1 MVPILQVRKP
11 RLAAAHLTAAPQR
24 RSSSQSSHQLHL
36 IPTPQ
41 LVKQNPHPGLGA
53 GFRPAFEVEPN
64 GVTGAA
70 SWDAFCRR
78 GLCPSSSPSSRADSY
93 NHHQRPRPPRVTEPG
108 CPQGCLLNKRPLV
121 LFPVITHHTARA
133 GRQRSQPAR
142 RRAGRSCR
150 RNSPRSVR
158 LILHPLSGDFR
169 DCLGPDLPPDCS
181 RWWWPGR
188 AGAAGGRTSGGS
200 CEPGLFWEGGPQRGR
215 HLHFKGVGPGFPTL
229 GTCVYSGENHVAL
242 SELPTR
248 AHPFL
253 DRRAA
258 LNNPGS

>member
-93 NHHQRPRPPRVTEPG
+93 NHHQRPRPLRVTEPR
-108 CPQGCLLNKRPLV
+108 CPQGCL
-121 LFPVITHHTARA
+121 PVKQKAPRALPGHHTSHSPGGTAAIPAGEEA
-133 GRQRSQPAR
+133 GRPQLPQEQPA
-142 RRAGRSCR
+142 
-150 RNSPRSVR
+150 
-158 LILHPLSGDFR
+158 
-169 DCLGPDLPPDCS
+169 LGP
-181 RWWWPGR
+181 
-188 AGAAGGRTSGGS
+188 
-200 CEPGLFWEGGPQRGR
+200 
-215 HLHFKGVGPGFPTL
+215 
-229 GTCVYSGENHVAL
+229 
-242 SELPTR
+242 
-248 AHPFL
+248 
-253 DRRAA
+253 
-258 LNNPGS
+258 LNPAPAKW